1 MKLLTIVGILGGIG
15 LGILFIELGGIIGK
29 ACMLRTVKLVDSK
42 TADDILDIIDKS
54 VNSGKYHGLKLL
66 RLKIVKYLC
75 ELSTKS

>member
-1 MKLLTIVGILGGIG
+1 MTLLTIVRILGSIG

-29 ACMLRTVKLVDSK
+29 ACMLRAVKLVNSK
-42 TADDILDIIDKS
+42 TADDILDIIDKC

-66 RLKIVKYLC
+66 RLKIVKYLY